1 MPRDIILLSNAYW
14 PSIGGIENSLR
25 HLAQEAQ
32 SVGDNV
38 EIIVSD
44 IGLDDTLKGHST
56 ELVDDVLVTRYPLQP
71 FKFKL
76 LTAINILWSNVL
88 LFRLL
93 RQKKLASPDAIVIA
107 RFHFAA
113 FIASLV
119 GFKSVKYLVPSIFSE
134 QFGHENTE
142 PLSWSSRLRIKLKIL
157 LHSTVQR
164 AALKKSNVFVFSE
177 TMKKQCAS
185 LVGDDSVQ
193 YSIVK
198 PGVNTD
204 RFYPVDAKER
214 ETLKRELNLPINQPI
229 ILFVGRFVKAKG
241 VSLLIDAVANV
252 SQTFHLVLIGA
263 GEELKSYETKIMS
276 LSLAD
281 KVSII
286 PPLRDV
292 ERYYRCADM
301 FVMSSSYEPLGQTIL
316 EAFASGL
323 PLVAFKKSATVN
335 TATQELGMDGFITYA
350 NLHNEIEL
358 AKAINIRLL
367 AVPEFDRKSLAEQS
381 KAKFNWQKLYSDLVR

>member
-1 MPRDIILLSNAYW
+1 MSRDIILLSNAYW

-25 HLAQEAQ
+25 HLAQEAH

-71 FKFKL
+71 FKFRL
-76 LTAINILWSNVL
+76 LTTINIIWSNVL
-88 LFRLL
+88 LFKLL

-134 QFGHENTE
+134 QFGHENTG
-142 PLSWSSRLRIKLKIL
+142 PSSWSSRLRIRLKTQ

-204 RFYPVDAKER
+204 RFYPIDAKQR
-214 ETLKRELNLPINQPI
+214 ETLRRELNLPINEPI

-241 VSLLIDAVANV
+241 VSLLVDAVANV
-252 SQTFHLVLIGA
+252 SQAFHLVLIGA
-263 GEELKSYETKIMS
+263 GEELESYEAKIMS
-276 LSLAD
+276 LGLAD
-281 KVSII
+281 RVSII

-292 ERYYRCADM
+292 EKYYRCADM

-316 EAFASGL
+316 EAFSSGL
-323 PLVAFKKSATVN
+323 PLVAFKKSVSVN

-367 AVPEFDRKSLAEQS
+367 AVPEFGRESLAEQS
-381 KAKFNWQKLYSDLVR
+381 KAKFSWEKLYSDLVR

>member
-1 MPRDIILLSNAYW
+1 MSRDIILLSNAYY

-25 HLAQEAQ
+25 HLAQEAHTA
-32 SVGDNV
+32 GDNV

-44 IGLDDTLKGHST
+44 IGLDDSLKGHST
-56 ELVDDVLVTRYPLQP
+56 ELVDNVLVTRYPLQP
-71 FKFKL
+71 FKSKL
-76 LTAINILWSNVL
+76 LAAINIIWSNVL

-113 FIASLV
+113 VIASFV

-134 QFGHENTE
+134 QFGHENTG
-142 PLSWSSRLRIKLKIL
+142 PISWSSSLRVKLKTL

-177 TMKKQCAS
+177 TMKKQCAT

-204 RFYPVDAKER
+204 RFYPIDATQR
-214 ETLKRELNLPINQPI
+214 ETLKRELNLPLNRPI

-263 GEELKSYETKIMS
+263 GEELESYETKIMS
-276 LSLAD
+276 LGLAD

-350 NLHNEIEL
+350 NQHNEVEL

-367 AVPEFDRKSLAEQS
+367 AAPDFDRESLAEKS